1 MTFLENSLENIQDRV
16 QFYNIV
22 TLKLLTFQKLCL
34 IVDIY
39 LEKFDSF
46 L

>member
-22 TLKLLTFQKLCL
+22 TLKLLTFQKLWL